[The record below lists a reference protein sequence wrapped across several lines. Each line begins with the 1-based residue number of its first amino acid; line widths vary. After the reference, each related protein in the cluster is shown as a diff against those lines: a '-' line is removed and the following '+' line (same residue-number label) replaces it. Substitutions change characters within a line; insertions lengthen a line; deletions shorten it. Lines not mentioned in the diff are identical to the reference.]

1 MNTILKSAKLAILPI
16 DGRTI
21 RNSIP
26 MTKRLFILASL
37 LLTVNATFAAIVK
50 LNSGSLGFLKGE
62 TQVNVVYSYEGMR
75 VSKFEHEQDYI
86 DKKVAEF
93 NNKEAGKGELWRQ
106 GWVADRAERY
116 QPKFEELLNRYL
128 ADRKSSLKFGSFK
141 DAKYTLILK
150 TTFTEPG
157 WVGLG
162 LIRQSSLISA
172 DAVFL
177 ETQNRATPLAAL
189 TITKSPGFGAMGY
202 DYDPAIRIQESYAK
216 AGKEFGIFIG
226 KKIK

>member
-1 MNTILKSAKLAILPI
+1 MTAGKAQAQMFQIKKIMKNNLLVVLLGVMAVMVGTSTGHSSIIKLK
-16 DGRTI
+16 
-21 RNSIP
+21 
-26 MTKRLFILASL
+26 
-37 LLTVNATFAAIVK
+37 
-50 LNSGSLGFLKGE
+50 SGSLDFLKGE
-62 TQVNVVYSYEGMR
+62 AQVNVEYSYEGMR
-75 VSKFEHEQDYI
+75 VGKFEHEQDYI
-86 DKKVAEF
+86 DKEVAEF

-106 GWVADRAERY
+106 NWIADRARRY
-116 QPKFEELLNRYL
+116 QPKFEDLLNSYL
-128 ADRKSSLKFGSFK
+128 AKEKSRLMFGSFK
-141 DAKYTLILK
+141 DAKYTLVLK

-177 ETQNRATPLAAL
+177 ETQNRATPLAAI

>member
-1 MNTILKSAKLAILPI
+1 L
-16 DGRTI
+16 D
-21 RNSIP
+21 
-26 MTKRLFILASL
+26 
-37 LLTVNATFAAIVK
+37 
-50 LNSGSLGFLKGE
+50 FLKGE
-62 TQVNVVYSYEGMR
+62 TQVNVEYGYEGMR

-128 ADRKSSLKFGSFK
+128 ADRKSNLKFGSFK
-141 DAKYTLILK
+141 DAKYTLVLK

-162 LIRQSSLISA
+162 LIRQSSLINA
-172 DAVFL
+172 DAVFM

-216 AGKEFGIFIG
+216 AGKELGIFLS
-226 KKIK
+226 KKNK